1 MAQMIGPTPIL
12 RKGQWVPATVA
23 FDVELDELEFL
34 AGLGF
39 VVSSVEETVTETAES
54 TEETATEAD
63 SSEGETE
70 SETAEE
76 ESAKDD
82 APAAKEAVS
91 KEKPASAL
99 SKASKA

>member
-1 MAQMIGPTPIL
+1 MAQMRGPIPIL
-12 RKGQWVPATVA
+12 RKGRLVPATVA

-39 VVSSVEETVTETAES
+39 VVSSVEETKAEDEKVDETKV
-54 TEETATEAD
+54 
-63 SSEGETE
+63 E
-70 SETAEE
+70 SETE
-76 ESAKDD
+76 ESKVE
-82 APAAKEAVS
+82 PEKVEPSTAKEAVS